1 MVWWPDMSMVNIGID
16 DAIEM
21 LSHAHPITKEYEEA
35 FRCAVECMKFTR
47 DFLPLNA
54 TPERVKHALNLLNTL
69 EYIAKEVKV

>member
-1 MVWWPDMSMVNIGID
+1 MTLER
-16 DAIEM
+16 AIE
-21 LSHAHPITKEYEEA
+21 LLENAHWLTKEMEEA
-35 FRCAVECMKFTR
+35 QRIAVDCMKFAR